1 MDNSQGKQSLTVS
14 RYCFGTGPA
23 TFNTSKQPMQNGVVS
38 LLTNPKSHRK
48 LKVAGG
54 SAMKGIKYILAI
66 LAIGFLSLGL
76 LGCELPTVYESEPNN
91 SMQNADEILFS
102 IHKGEIYGVGD
113 MDYWVLNV
121 PGDGA
126 THTFTLSNMFTD
138 LQLMLYV
145 CDFWDTIIDSADLG
159 GRANPSSNFQT
170 GTTNE
175 QITFS
180 TSTARRLFLLVQES
194 GDTSLVNE
202 TGPYWLSHDVD

>member
-1 MDNSQGKQSLTVS
+1 
-14 RYCFGTGPA
+14 
-23 TFNTSKQPMQNGVVS
+23 
-38 LLTNPKSHRK
+38 
-48 LKVAGG
+48 
-54 SAMKGIKYILAI
+54 MKGIRYILAI
-66 LAIGFLSLGL
+66 LAIGILGL
-76 LGCELPTVYESEPNN
+76 GGCELPSVYESESNN
-91 SMQNADEILFS
+91 SIQDADEILFS
-102 IHKGEIYGVGD
+102 VHKGEIFGAGD

-126 THTFTLSNMFTD
+126 VHTFTLSNMFTD

-145 CDFWDTIIDSADLG
+145 CDYSDTIIDPADLG

-180 TSTARRLFLLVQES
+180 TTTGRRLFLLVQES